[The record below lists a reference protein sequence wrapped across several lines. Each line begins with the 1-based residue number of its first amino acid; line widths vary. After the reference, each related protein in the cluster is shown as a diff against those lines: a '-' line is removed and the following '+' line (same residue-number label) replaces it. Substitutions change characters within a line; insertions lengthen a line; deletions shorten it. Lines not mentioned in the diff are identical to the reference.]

1 MSKHI
6 FFLLKLS
13 GNYGVC
19 MENTGFEFS
28 VDFGILCKC
37 CVLIEL
43 TALFNL
49 IMFIQWEDILPC
61 IYIPIL

>member
-1 MSKHI
+1 MEMSKHI

-49 IMFIQWEDILPC
+49 IMFIQ
-61 IYIPIL
+61 